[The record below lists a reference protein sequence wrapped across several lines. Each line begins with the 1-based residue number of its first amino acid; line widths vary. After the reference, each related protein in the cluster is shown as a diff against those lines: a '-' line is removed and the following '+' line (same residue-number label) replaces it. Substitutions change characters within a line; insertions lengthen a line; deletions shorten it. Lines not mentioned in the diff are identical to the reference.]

1 MLDTAFR
8 GQVTP
13 LAPGLFAVFLA
24 FGVLAT
30 AQPADALT
38 LEEAVAYTVETN
50 PEIGEATA
58 NREAIDFELRQARG
72 LYLPQIDIEASAG
85 PGWRNGPN
93 PDDGDDHTWLFRRQL
108 SATLQQL
115 VFDGFATDAEVER
128 QAARR
133 DAASYRVLERSEFIG
148 LDVVQSYLDV
158 MRQAELLELAREN
171 IRVHEDYL
179 RDVTQRAGAGRSSVA
194 DVQQTEERLRAA
206 ETTLVEI
213 ERAFEE
219 ARISYLRVVGLPA
232 EDLTLPGSIE
242 ALVPVDRNEAI
253 TLSLDNNP
261 TLRLARAD
269 LDTSYAEYNASVANF
284 YPEVT
289 IEGRAANGWDVNGER
304 GIDTDVSA
312 LVVLRYNLYRGG
324 IDSANREEQVR
335 RIDET
340 RQTYLRLQR
349 DAEQEVRISFNEM
362 DSARAREA
370 LLAQQE
376 AVSGQVRDSYL
387 QQFTIGQRTLLD
399 LLDSEN
405 ELFNTRLN
413 LTTTRFARTFAEYRV
428 LASMGVLLDSLGVA
442 PPPSAVADAR
452 VNASVPETPGSET
465 MPRTDSI
472 YPIGND

>member
-1 MLDTAFR
+1 M
-8 GQVTP
+8 
-13 LAPGLFAVFLA
+13 
-24 FGVLAT
+24 
-30 AQPADALT
+30 
-38 LEEAVAYTVETN
+38 
-50 PEIGEATA
+50 
-58 NREAIDFELRQARG
+58 
-72 LYLPQIDIEASAG
+72 
-85 PGWRNGPN
+85 
-93 PDDGDDHTWLFRRQL
+93 
-108 SATLQQL
+108 
-115 VFDGFATDAEVER
+115 
-128 QAARR
+128 
-133 DAASYRVLERSEFIG
+133 
-148 LDVVQSYLDV
+148 
-158 MRQAELLELAREN
+158 
-171 IRVHEDYL
+171 
-179 RDVTQRAGAGRSSVA
+179 
-194 DVQQTEERLRAA
+194 
-206 ETTLVEI
+206 EI

-232 EDLTLPGSIE
+232 EDLSLPGSIN

-253 TLSLDNNP
+253 TVSLDNNP

-340 RQTYLRLQR
+340 RQRYLRLQR
-349 DAEQEVRISFNEM
+349 DAEQEVRTSFNEM

-428 LASMGVLLDSLGVA
+428 LASMGALLDTLGIA

-452 VNASVPETPGSET
+452 VNADVPETPGSET
-465 MPRTDSI
+465 MPRTDTI